1 MQVSFYNFNKRIN
14 STARPTGS
22 GTTIDCIIKDGSSQ
36 LAPTIRIKWS
46 SGAAPVYNYA
56 YISAFGG
63 RYYFIADW
71 TFEDRQWTARL
82 SVDVLATYKTN
93 IGSLTKYVTRS
104 ASKKG
109 AAVMESLYPAKSTY
123 SQTRVNQG
131 TGFTEFSNGGT
142 YVMTVINDRDLAIGA
157 TEPPLL
163 YQGSAYEVQ
172 HAVYNVTNA
181 MEGAAEDMESVADE
195 SSIQVIISKLF
206 YIPGRFFSNV
216 GQFIRNV
223 MWFPI
228 SFGTVPDTA
237 AGMYVGRYEA
247 SRSMKRITAPIWR
260 SSSIS
265 FDVRNYPPTGKDA
278 WEYMAPFAAYTI
290 EFQPFGIIPI
300 PSEDVINSDYI
311 RLYVTVDALSG
322 LGILQVVA
330 DDGTPANTRTIA
342 TVTAQIGVSFPFGAS
357 TPDYSAGIK
366 AAASA
371 MAVLSTSGASAAQM
385 SLATGAAIG
394 TAAQGL
400 GENGFVSG
408 STSGGAA
415 SIAGNCHFQARIYD
429 HVDIDPTEEGYP
441 LCELTQINT
450 LAGYVKV
457 RDGDITSLTA
467 TDSELV
473 QVKSYLEG
481 GFFYE

>member
-1 MQVSFYNFNKRIN
+1 MQVSFYNYNKRIN
-14 STARPTGS
+14 STARPIGS
-22 GTTIDCIIKDGSSQ
+22 GTAIDCIIKDGSSQ

-71 TFEDRQWTARL
+71 TFEDRQWTAKL

-93 IGSLTKYVTRS
+93 IGGLTKYVTRS

-109 AAVMESLYPAKSTY
+109 AAIMETLYPAKSTY
-123 SQTRVNQG
+123 TQTRTNLG
-131 TGFTEFSNGGT
+131 TGFTEFANGGT
-142 YVMTVINDRDLAIGA
+142 YVMTVINDRQISLSANQ
-157 TEPPLL
+157 PPLL
-163 YQGSAYEVQ
+163 YQGPAAAVQ
-172 HAVYNVTNA
+172 QAIYNTTNA
-181 MEGAAEDMESVADE
+181 MEGAAEDMESVARE

-206 YIPGRFFSNV
+206 YIPGRFFSNL

-228 SFGTVPDTA
+228 SFTTVED
-237 AGMYVGRYEA
+237 AGMYIGRYEA
-247 SRSMKRITAPIWR
+247 TRAMYRISSPIWR
-260 SSSIS
+260 SPAIN
-265 FDVRNYPPTGKDA
+265 FDVRNYPPAGKDA
-278 WEYMAPFAAYTI
+278 WEYMAPYAAYTI

-300 PSEDVINSDYI
+300 PSEDVINADYI

-322 LGILQVVA
+322 LGILQVVI

-342 TVTAQIGVSFPFGAS
+342 TVTAQVGVSFPFGAS
-357 TPDYSAGIK
+357 TPDYGAGIR

-371 MAVLSTSGASAAQM
+371 MAVLSSSGASAAQM
-385 SLATGAAIG
+385 TLATEAAIG

-400 GENGFVSG
+400 GENGFVTG

-415 SIAGNCHFQARIYD
+415 SISANCHFQARIYD
-429 HVDIDPTEEGYP
+429 HADIDPEEEGYP
-441 LCELTQINT
+441 LCEMTQIDT
-450 LAGYVKV
+450 LSGYVKV
-457 RDGDITSLTA
+457 TDGDITSLTA
-467 TDSELV
+467 TDSELM